1 MGKIKAPLLGVSA
14 RGKLGNSLV
23 FGKWKSLNVIKTKV
37 DPYNP
42 STESQ
47 QDQRFNY
54 GRCVGYYRAAAFND
68 RDKEMWR
75 LYLKDK
81 KINGSVYNAH
91 LKFCLGFPHDEQS
104 YGNPREFFITKLL
117 GTQVFIRVK
126 WSNNYA
132 PKIKK
137 FDRYR
142 KLVASV
148 YLNPDGEYWSR
159 TMSWCVPGETYFFM
173 VYYFGAD
180 HSWFYRWVHPTD

>member
-23 FGKWKSLNVIKTKV
+23 FSKWNSVNVIKTKV
-37 DPYNP
+37 DPGYRNTADQQYQRAYYHSCVTKYREAFYN
-42 STESQ
+42 E
-47 QDQRFNY
+47 
-54 GRCVGYYRAAAFND
+54 

-81 KINGSVYNAH
+81 GIKGSVYNAIV
-91 LKFCLGFPHDEQS
+91 KYCLDYEPEPHPW
-104 YGNPREFFITKLL
+104 GNPREMFICKLM
-117 GTQVFIRVK
+117 GTQVFIRLK
-126 WSNNYA
+126 WDNNYA

-173 VYYFGAD
+173 VYYVGAD